1 MDCISLTVLIA
12 VFGFA
17 LTLLFGL
24 HRAQISSKDAE
35 ISSKSAS
42 ISLLEQEC
50 KRLQTKIAELEQ
62 LTPEVLADRSQKRA
76 AALTQELE
84 RADAEIRKLLATQR
98 DLEATANEA
107 PSVEQHRRLSEQAA
121 ELGRQIR
128 ALTEERQSLRQIALS
143 SNDWLAR
150 FVVLEE
156 GRITPMRRQIL
167 AQASAEIGLDR
178 VQELSP
184 TALRQAFAEVHAR
197 QQVARAGVA
206 PLTKA
211 AMLGL
216 FGVGLVDAEHSLT
229 PLGILALRL
238 TAAYA
243 PRPAERA

>member
-1 MDCISLTVLIA
+1 MDSISQSQYVALIA
-12 VFGFA
+12 FA
-17 LTLLFGL
+17 VTLFGL
-24 HRAQISSKDAE
+24 YRVLIHAKDAKYE
-35 ISSKSAS
+35 V
-42 ISLLEQEC
+42 LELEC
-50 KRLQTKIAELEQ
+50 KRLQSKIEELE
-62 LTPEVLADRSQKRA
+62 KRA
-76 AALTQELE
+76 PDLLLERVEKRNEAATKELE
-84 RADAEIRKLLATQR
+84 RTGVEKQQLLDQFAA
-98 DLEATANEA
+98 LEKTMSEA
-107 PSVEQHRRLSEQAA
+107 PSKEQHQRLQEQVT

-184 TALRQAFAEVHAR
+184 AALRQAFAEVHAR
-197 QQVARAGVA
+197 QQVARAGVT

-243 PRPAERA
+243 PRPAEPAKSA